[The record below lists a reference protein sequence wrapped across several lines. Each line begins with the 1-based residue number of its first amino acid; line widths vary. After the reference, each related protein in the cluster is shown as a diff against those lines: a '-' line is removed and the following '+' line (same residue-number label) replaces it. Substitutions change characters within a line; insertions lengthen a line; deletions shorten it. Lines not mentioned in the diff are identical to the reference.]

1 MSQPQR
7 QRSRWSEM
15 AWPELGE
22 VLRASPVVGLVPI
35 GAIEQ
40 HGPHLPTGTD
50 TIVASELCDRAAER
64 SGAIALPAI
73 GIGCSF
79 GHGTTFPGTLSLS
92 PEMLIAVIRQYSEW
106 AATSGLTKLLFVNA
120 HMGNS
125 PALLSATDHLR
136 LLRPDLQT
144 GIINWWEASPAVTA
158 MTVEDAADLHANRAE
173 TSLMLALAPELVRL
187 DQLAAA
193 DDPDRTEDLVFRYN
207 ASSLSTNGVTGRPS
221 EASRELGDDL
231 LEAVVAEIASRA
243 ERGRAEEPPLG
254 RATTSRFMSI

>member
-1 MSQPQR
+1 
-7 QRSRWSEM
+7 M

-144 GIINWWEASPAVTA
+144 GIINWWETTPAVNA
-158 MTVEDAADLHANRAE
+158 ATVEDGADLHANRAE
-173 TSLMLALAPELVRL
+173 TSLMLAVAPEHVRL
-187 DQLAAA
+187 ELLAAA
-193 DDPDRTEDLVFRYN
+193 DDPDRTEDLVFRYS
-207 ASSLSTNGVTGRPS
+207 ASSLSKNGVTGRPS
-221 EASRELGDDL
+221 EASRELGNQL
-231 LEAVVAEIASRA
+231 LEAIVTEIASRA
-243 ERGRAEEPPLG
+243 GRGRTEEPPLG
-254 RATTSRFMSI
+254 RSQAPRFTSM